1 MLYNKRVEVVRV
13 TGVEDDLT
21 TFTDALY
28 SLLALV
34 TPLHVLLQTAPLL
47 SVVQHEDQLDVIHG
61 PDES

>member
-1 MLYNKRVEVVRV
+1 M